1 MKRLLNIKNTFFG
14 KMKIVVGLLL
24 IFSLSGCDGLFSDEY
39 WDLDSSCDED
49 TTDVDFKQVAYW
61 IESDIND
68 LEDIADSDN
77 DIDYTQLTHLIFG
90 YIYVNSDGSFDINS
104 NGTLSDI
111 DDSDDLKDII
121 SDLQDDGVEVFFS
134 IGGTSNSSNLET
146 IAGDDDLTDDFID
159 NIIDLAEEYDLDGI
173 DLSWQYPED
182 DDEGELFQDLV
193 EALSDELDDEGL
205 TFTIEVVSG
214 LDEEEDYADVIDSD
228 VFDYVDF
235 VNVKGFNINNDDG
248 DDDDDDLYLTTD
260 DFLDVID
267 YWTDRCLIQNKLVV
281 SIPVFGTSEDA
292 DTATYFDI
300 VDEKTDKST
309 FACDDDDKA
318 SIDGVSYYF
327 NAIPTVVEKAAYA
340 ETYAGG
346 IMLKSLD
353 QDYSD
358 DSDYSLLNAIYQEI
372 EGEDSICD

>member
-1 MKRLLNIKNTFFG
+1 MLNIRIFFY
-14 KMKIVVGLLL
+14 KKTKILL
-24 IFSLSGCDGLFSDEY
+24 SLLVILSLTACDGLFSSDN
-39 WDLDSSCDED
+39 WDSDNECAED

-61 IESDIND
+61 IEDDIND

-90 YIYVNSDGSFDINS
+90 YIYVKSDGSFDTNS

-111 DDSDDLKDII
+111 DDSDDLKYII
-121 SDLQDDGVEVFFS
+121 GDLQNNGVEVFFS

-182 DDEGELFQDLV
+182 DDEGELFEDLV

-281 SIPVFGTSEDA
+281 SIPVFGTSEDD
-292 DTATYFDI
+292 DTETYYDI
-300 VDEKTDKST
+300 VDEKSDKST

-318 SIDGVSYYF
+318 SIDGISYYF

-353 QDYSD
+353 QDYND
-358 DSDYSLLNAIYQEI
+358 DSDYSLLNAIYQEV